1 MEEERTDLLTQVAIW
16 YYEEGLNQADI
27 ADRIGKSRSM
37 VSRLLDQARCF
48 GRQRWPA
55 LWKAD
60 ARMSRTACSG
70 SAVES
75 TIIALSPVSY
85 THLTLPTNREV

>member
-37 VSRLLDQARCF
+37 VSRLLDQARDAGIVEVRVRYTCLLYTSD
-48 GRQRWPA
+48 A
-55 LWKAD
+55 AD
-60 ARMSRTACSG
+60 ERSSVDLRGSRIFKKKK
-70 SAVES
+70 E
-75 TIIALSPVSY
+75 
-85 THLTLPTNREV
+85 NN